1 MADMYGSKVEPR
13 LAEVTQWIAE
23 GAQLVTVCLRLGI
36 GTTSLERYR
45 QLYPELEAAI
55 QQGWAMDSA
64 TLVGRVRDR
73 AIGMTAPDGRY
84 YPPDYNAAR
93 MLLRQR
99 ETGSWCDRT
108 TLDVDATID
117 ADTSAA
123 LQSLVRKAEKR
134 SKKSE
139 SSNNT

>member
-99 ETGSWCDRT
+99 ETGSWCDRA
-108 TLDVDATID
+108 TLDVDASID

-123 LQSLVRKAEKR
+123 LQSLVAKAAKR
-134 SKKSE
+134 TKKSE

>member
-1 MADMYGSKVEPR
+1 MADEYAKRVEPR

-23 GAQLVTVCLRLGI
+23 GAQIVTVCLRLGI
-36 GTTSLERYR
+36 ATSSMDRYR
-45 QLYPELEAAI
+45 HKYPELEAAI

-134 SKKSE
+134 SKKSS

>member
-45 QLYPELEAAI
+45 QIYPELEAAI

-99 ETGSWCDRT
+99 ETGSWCDKT

-117 ADTSAA
+117 ADTAA
-123 LQSLVRKAEKR
+123 AVESLVKKASKR

>member
-1 MADMYGSKVEPR
+1 MADMYGTKVEPR
-13 LAEVTQWIAE
+13 LAEITQWMAE
-23 GAQLVTVCLRLGI
+23 GAQLVTVCTRLGI

-45 QLYPELEAAI
+45 QIYPDLEAAI

-99 ETGSWCDRT
+99 ETGSWCDRAT
-108 TLDVDATID
+108 IDVDASID

-134 SKKSE
+134 TKKSE

>member
-1 MADMYGSKVEPR
+1 MADKYASHVEPR
-13 LAEVTQWIAE
+13 LAEITQWIAE
-23 GAQLVTVCLRLGI
+23 GAQIVTVCLRLGI
-36 GTTSLERYR
+36 ATSSMERYR
-45 QLYPELEAAI
+45 QEHQELEDAI
-55 QQGWAMDSA
+55 RQGWALDSA

-99 ETGSWCDRT
+99 ETGSWCDRAT
-108 TLDVDATID
+108 IDVDASID

-134 SKKSE
+134 TKKSE